1 MKPFVTLA
9 AMLITFLGFSQ
20 TQRQAIPLPIKNN
33 QERYKIEYELKDY
46 VFINGDSTILN
57 SINIEAI
64 EYQRVQ
70 STDIEIFNSDINQI
84 IVLYSYDKM
93 VLIHNRNNTIHSIN
107 QN

>member
-1 MKPFVTLA
+1 MKPFVTLS
-9 AMLITFLGFSQ
+9 AMLITFAGYSQ
-20 TQRQAIPLPIKNN
+20 AQRQAIPLPIKTN
-33 QERYKIEYELKDY
+33 QQRYKIEYELKDY

-84 IVLYSYDKM
+84 IVLYSYDKI

>member
-9 AMLITFLGFSQ
+9 GMLITFAGYSQ
-20 TQRQAIPLPIKNN
+20 TQRQAIPLPTKNN

>member
-9 AMLITFLGFSQ
+9 GMLITFAGYSQ
-20 TQRQAIPLPIKNN
+20 TQRQAIPLPTKNN

-84 IVLYSYDKM
+84 IVLYSLDKL
-93 VLIHNRNNTIHSIN
+93 VVNKERFNSTHSIN
-107 QN
+107 HN